1 MSLAVSRVS
10 LLSDLITFGKPIDVL
25 TAIVGDLG
33 WSETPVVVLTTDHIL
48 SVLRRFQA
56 GELTAV
62 DVEAWAD
69 LTESREDIDYQPERH
84 EEIREAIYVLA
95 NPVLNG
101 PLDETLADQVIA
113 SLLP

>member
-1 MSLAVSRVS
+1 MLT
-10 LLSDLITFGKPIDVL
+10 DLITCGKPIDVL
-25 TAIVGDLG
+25 AAIVSDLG

-56 GELTAV
+56 GELTAA

-69 LTESREDIDYQPERH
+69 LIECREDIDYQPERD
-84 EEIREAIYVLA
+84 EEILEAIYVLA

-101 PLDETLADQVIA
+101 SLDEALTDQVIA
-113 SLLP
+113 SISA

>member
-1 MSLAVSRVS
+1 MNRDSV
-10 LLSDLITFGKPIDVL
+10 LSDLITFGKPIDVL
-25 TAIVGDLG
+25 VAIVGDVG
-33 WSETPVVVLTTDHIL
+33 WSETPEVVLTTDHIL

-56 GELTAV
+56 GELTAA

-69 LTESREDIDYQPERH
+69 LIECREDIDYQPERD
-84 EEIREAIYVLA
+84 EEILEAIYVLA

-101 PLDETLADQVIA
+101 LLDEALTDQVIA

>member
-1 MSLAVSRVS
+1 MNRVS
-10 LLSDLITFGKPIDVL
+10 VLSDLITFGKPIDVL
-25 TAIVGDLG
+25 VAIVGDVG

-56 GELTAV
+56 GELAAA

-69 LTESREDIDYQPERH
+69 LIECREDIDYQPERD
-84 EEIREAIYVLA
+84 EEILEAIYVLA

-101 PLDETLADQVIA
+101 LLDEALTDQVIA

>member
-25 TAIVGDLG
+25 AAIVADLG

-48 SVLRRFQA
+48 SVLQRFQA

-62 DVEAWAD
+62 NVEAWGG
-69 LTESREDIDYQPERH
+69 LIECREDIDYQPERD
-84 EEIREAIYVLA
+84 EEILEAIYVLA
-95 NPVLNG
+95 NPDLNG
-101 PLDETLADQVIA
+101 PLDETLTDQVIA
-113 SLLP
+113 SLLT